1 MSLYTYASRDDW
13 SEQRLTVFRETTMA
27 GHPTDTMRV
36 SVTDV
41 MHACSGGEGASV
53 VIPRERVP
61 DLIAA
66 LQRFMEETK

>member
-1 MSLYTYASRDDW
+1 MTTYTYANSDDW

-27 GHPTDTMRV
+27 GHPTDTVRV

-41 MHACSGGEGASV
+41 MHACSGGEGASI
-53 VIPRERVP
+53 VIPRDRVP

-66 LQRFMEETK
+66 LQQFMEETK